1 MDSMKHILFDF
12 DGTIADSEQA
22 ALGIINQIADR
33 HGYRH
38 LRMDEVESLRRMPI
52 RDRFRILGLPMRKLP
67 GWAKE
72 YNDLF
77 SHAVGEV
84 NPIAGMPE
92 LIEDLHRKG
101 YVISILSSNAEDNI
115 RYFLERHA
123 IHQVRE
129 VLCSHRI
136 FSKARMIRRHMRR
149 NRLSADD
156 LYYVGDEHRDVVAC
170 KKAGVP
176 VIWVRWGFDGFEAV
190 ASAQPEFVA
199 EKPEDILGIVGGE
212 AVTA

>member
-1 MDSMKHILFDF
+1 MKHILFDF

-22 ALGIINQIADR
+22 ALGIINQLADR

-38 LRMDEVESLRRMPI
+38 LRMEEVESLRHMTI
-52 RDRFRILGLPMRKLP
+52 RDRFRVLGLPMRKLP

-72 YNDLF
+72 YNELF
-77 SHAVGEV
+77 GEAVGQV

-92 LIEDLHRKG
+92 LLASLHVQG
-101 YVISILSSNAEDNI
+101 YAISILSSNAEGNI
-115 RYFLERHA
+115 RVFLDRHA
-123 IHQVRE
+123 IDQVQD

-149 NRLSADD
+149 YRLGVDD
-156 LYYVGDEHRDVVAC
+156 IIYVGDEHRDVVAC
-170 KKAGVP
+170 KKAGVR
-176 VIWVRWGFDGFEAV
+176 VIWVRWGFDGYEAV
-190 ASAQPEFVA
+190 APEQPDFMA
-199 EKPEDILGIVGGE
+199 DSPADILDIVGAE